1 MLGLCVAGAAS
12 AQIYISDVRFD
23 ANGVNNDGLVVGS
36 QDQNMPILLWDA
48 KKGGDASAFTN
59 IGGISAGQGIGG
71 VARFSGD
78 GKFVT
83 APMPCDAIPVVSD
96 WEKNVYSDFAY
107 TYNDV
112 LYVSDY
118 NVFAIGESADGKS
131 GIFLRSANNGTSWK
145 EIMDFFRLDEQSGTY
160 VVFEPAALTSVAPL
174 SNYQFLLGGKDGGL
188 YFSSNGGNSFEPI
201 NLQPEGDE
209 GTVDTYWAMDFLYG
223 LYDDGTVASETA
235 TYGVIGVEYT
245 VGSYAVWY
253 STDTGD
259 TFSMASCVYG
269 VPHYI

>member
-23 ANGVNNDGLVVGS
+23 ANGVNNDGIVVGS

-48 KKGGDASAFTN
+48 KKGGDESTFTN
-59 IGGISAGQGIGG
+59 ICGISAGQGIGG

-83 APMPCDAIPVVSD
+83 APMPCDAIPVVAD

-118 NVFAIGESADGKS
+118 NVFAIGESTD
-131 GIFLRSANNGTSWK
+131 GTSSILLKSASNGSSWRQII
-145 EIMDFFRLDEQSGTY
+145 EFARPSESGGAY
-160 VVFEPAALTSVAPL
+160 EYFVPAGLQTISAL
-174 SNYQFLLGGKDGGL
+174 SNW
-188 YFSSNGGNSFEPI
+188 S
-201 NLQPEGDE
+201 
-209 GTVDTYWAMDFLYG
+209 
-223 LYDDGTVASETA
+223 
-235 TYGVIGVEYT
+235 
-245 VGSYAVWY
+245 
-253 STDTGD
+253 
-259 TFSMASCVYG
+259 
-269 VPHYI
+269 